1 MLRIIWNINVTPL
14 ERATIEKETKIGV
27 AQALSAIKLPT
38 YVVASGSGGNGNT
51 AMDAMG
57 LKMMTDL
64 VNQMSK

>member
-1 MLRIIWNINVTPL
+1 MSEISLITFSPTGSTLR
-14 ERATIEKETKIGV
+14 V
-27 AQALSAIKLPT
+27 AQALANIKLPT
-38 YVVASGSGGNGNT
+38 YVVAGGNGGNGNT

>member
-14 ERATIEKETKIGV
+14 ERATIDKETKIGV

-38 YVVASGSGGNGNT
+38 YVVASGNGGNGNT

-64 VNQMSK
+64 VDKMSK